1 MVISKTHY
9 ICFLFSQSVASN
21 SFATPWTVACQAPLF
36 TEFPK
41 QEYWTRLPFP
51 SPGDFPHPGM
61 ELASPALA
69 SGFYYH
75 LTENEVE
82 KKKSS
87 KCSKNMEFSP
97 GKTLIKNQ
105 RLPGGSVVKNPPA
118 MQEMWQELQFPFPG
132 QEDSQ
137 GWEDPL
143 EKEIATHF
151 SILAWKILWTA
162 HGVSE
167 S

>member
-1 MVISKTHY
+1 M
-9 ICFLFSQSVASN
+9 CFLFSQSVVSN
-21 SFATPWTVACQAPLF
+21 SFATPWTVAHQAPLF

-51 SPGDFPHPGM
+51 SPGDFPDPGM

-75 LTENEVE
+75 LTENEVG
-82 KKKSS
+82 KKKNVQSAT
-87 KCSKNMEFSP
+87 KTWNSP
-97 GKTLIKNQ
+97 QRKLLIKNQ
-105 RLPGGSVVKNPPA
+105 RLPGGSVVKNRPA
-118 MQEMWQELQFPFPG
+118 IQEMWQELQFPFPG

-151 SILAWKILWTA
+151 SILAWKNLWKA